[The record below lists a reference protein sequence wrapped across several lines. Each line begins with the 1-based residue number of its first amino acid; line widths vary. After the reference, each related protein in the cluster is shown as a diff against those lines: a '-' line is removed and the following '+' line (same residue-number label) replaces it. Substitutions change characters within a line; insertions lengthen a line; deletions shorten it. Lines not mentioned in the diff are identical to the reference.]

1 MYINVFIYTQ
11 NINKQ
16 LNTEEKIVAIPKLP
30 SKLIQAR
37 IIKRSVQ
44 ETRLDKSISSIF
56 LLSLP
61 IAHLSHEDV
70 IDSQVYVCSDVSDE
84 EIIIIIMRRI
94 NVKDLHLQLC
104 YDKVSYFAC
113 RRQTYKPSLVQLKP
127 GLETCQK
134 TLAFYVKL

>member
-1 MYINVFIYTQ
+1 M
-11 NINKQ
+11 
-16 LNTEEKIVAIPKLP
+16 AIPKLP

-113 RRQTYKPSLVQLKP
+113 RR
-127 GLETCQK
+127 
-134 TLAFYVKL
+134 

>member
-1 MYINVFIYTQ
+1 M
-11 NINKQ
+11 
-16 LNTEEKIVAIPKLP
+16 AIPKLP

-37 IIKRSVQ
+37 IIKRSVH

-84 EIIIIIMRRI
+84 DIIIIIMRRI

-113 RRQTYKPSLVQLKP
+113 RRFFSFVKTWSRNVSENVGILCEIVKSLCYLYQFNGTSIHPTYSYHPN
-127 GLETCQK
+127 
-134 TLAFYVKL
+134 